1 MFGLNRKKKADEKA
15 AAAAPDAASAP
26 TASIPSGRSEQIV
39 APVHGRLL
47 PMDQVPDPVFSGGLL
62 GPGFAVD
69 PADGTITAPAAGT
82 IVTVPQTRHAVGL
95 RTTTGADLLIHVGV
109 DTVALKGEGFTA
121 RVAEG
126 DVVEAGAVLL
136 EVDLETVRAR
146 VPSLLTPVI
155 VTNAADLVVGE
166 ADLSAEF
173 GEPVL
178 TITAP

>member
-1 MFGLNRKKKADEKA
+1 MFGLNRKKKADERA
-15 AAAAPDAASAP
+15 AAAAPTASAP
-26 TASIPSGRSEQIV
+26 AGRSEQLV
-39 APVHGRLL
+39 APVRGRLL

-69 PADGTITAPAAGT
+69 PADGMITAPAAGT

-95 RTTTGADLLIHVGV
+95 RTMTGAELLIHVGV

-121 RVAEG
+121 HVTEG
-126 DVVEAGAVLL
+126 DVVETGAVLL
-136 EVDLETVRAR
+136 EVDLETVRPR

-155 VTNAADLVVGE
+155 ITNAPDLAVGE

>member
-1 MFGLNRKKKADEKA
+1 MFGLNRTKKTAEKA
-15 AAAAPDAASAP
+15 AAAATAAVPASTASAP
-26 TASIPSGRSEQIV
+26 AGRSEQIT
-39 APVHGRLL
+39 APVRGRLL

-82 IVTVPQTRHAVGL
+82 IVTVPESRHAVGL
-95 RTTTGADLLIHVGV
+95 RTTTGAELLIHIGV

-121 RVAEG
+121 RVAVG

-136 EVDLETVRAR
+136 EVDLGTVRSR

-155 VTNAADLVVGE
+155 VTNAADIVVGS

>member
-1 MFGLNRKKKADEKA
+1 MFGLNRKKKADEKTA
-15 AAAAPDAASAP
+15 AAAATPAPAPSTSA
-26 TASIPSGRSEQIV
+26 PSGRSEQIT
-39 APVHGRLL
+39 APVRGRLL

-82 IVTVPQTRHAVGL
+82 IVTVPDSRHAVGL
-95 RTTTGADLLIHVGV
+95 RTTTGAELLIHVGV

-121 RVAEG
+121 RVAIG

-136 EVDLETVRAR
+136 EVDLETVRSR

-155 VTNAADLVVGE
+155 ITNAADLVVSE